1 MVSKLALN
9 LTACALVLS
18 GISVA
23 YPSNAAPAKKPV
35 AKRAVAPIKKPS
47 PAQVLATH
55 LVLNSLAP
63 GANIA
68 EACRR
73 ADFKSLATALSMNAD
88 LLHQEKGEY
97 ETSDQFA
104 VRVSRLASALGGN
117 ETIFCQ
123 PLNDNEDL
131 PFVYDADTE
140 KFEASFDKNQNVWR
154 DVKQLGS
161 YRTTTRMGVPLTV
174 KASVEFEYNASLTIP
189 KPDESCGASASYPFN
204 YRFTVP
210 ASLSEAPILKARG
223 YVAFVGK
230 LVPPYVTEEQNSG
243 SPSLDDPNDI
253 QTVNRTV
260 SLKTTRIILVNG
272 AGKELW
278 SCNLGL
284 PPAQEEY
291 DLADREYNIGN
302 FVAAVRHYQKA
313 ASLGNPAAFSSLGYM
328 YGAGEGLPEDKLK
341 ALYWYRKSAEA
352 GNVRAQYLVADIY
365 LNGLGIEKDPAQA
378 AVWYRKAADAG
389 DTEALYA
396 LGTLYRTGE
405 GVSKDDAQA
414 FGFHRKAAERGD
426 IRAIAAVFK
435 AYADGDGVAKD
446 PVISQFWQH
455 KIKGHG
461 SIGASFLPQLQGSQ
475 YIGDM
480 IGQVLASSSAMKAG
494 LKPKDVILSVNGIAL
509 TQDRGA
515 GDLIYNSL
523 PGDVVKLEVLEYPI
537 GTKKLLSLNLEKDVT
552 YTSGPPS
559 RALLGVGPV
568 PLPNSD
574 AQVLGLPAGTG
585 EIISSVRDN
594 SPASQSGMRIGDIV
608 LAVNGLP
615 VTTERTLTALIATF
629 NASSTIKIE
638 ILRNR
643 NEIITLGVTLARWP

>member
-18 GISVA
+18 GISVT

-47 PAQVLATH
+47 PTEVLATH

-63 GANIA
+63 GANVA

-131 PFVYDADTE
+131 PFFYDADTQ

-223 YVAFVGK
+223 FVAFIGK

-253 QTVNRTV
+253 QTVIRTV
-260 SLKTTRIILVNG
+260 SLKTNRIILVNG
-272 AGKELW
+272 AGKQLW

-284 PPAQEEY
+284 LLP
-291 DLADREYNIGN
+291 
-302 FVAAVRHYQKA
+302 KA
-313 ASLGNPAAFSSLGYM
+313 APTPLRQP
-328 YGAGEGLPEDKLK
+328 
-341 ALYWYRKSAEA
+341 W
-352 GNVRAQYLVADIY
+352 
-365 LNGLGIEKDPAQA
+365 
-378 AVWYRKAADAG
+378 
-389 DTEALYA
+389 
-396 LGTLYRTGE
+396 
-405 GVSKDDAQA
+405 VSTND
-414 FGFHRKAAERGD
+414 
-426 IRAIAAVFK
+426 
-435 AYADGDGVAKD
+435 Y
-446 PVISQFWQH
+446 
-455 KIKGHG
+455 
-461 SIGASFLPQLQGSQ
+461 
-475 YIGDM
+475 
-480 IGQVLASSSAMKAG
+480 
-494 LKPKDVILSVNGIAL
+494 
-509 TQDRGA
+509 
-515 GDLIYNSL
+515 
-523 PGDVVKLEVLEYPI
+523 
-537 GTKKLLSLNLEKDVT
+537 
-552 YTSGPPS
+552 PS
-559 RALLGVGPV
+559 RALQQELEGTTSFRVSVGT
-568 PLPNSD
+568 NGG
-574 AQVLGLPAGTG
+574 VLGC
-585 EIISSVRDN
+585 
-594 SPASQSGMRIGDIV
+594 
-608 LAVNGLP
+608 
-615 VTTERTLTALIATF
+615 
-629 NASSTIKIE
+629 
-638 ILRNR
+638 
-643 NEIITLGVTLARWP
+643 IITQSSGHDDLDTVTCTNVMKRARFYPATSADGSPIEGVFDGDVNWRIPR

>member
-18 GISVA
+18 GISVT

-104 VRVSRLASALGGN
+104 VRVSRLASAVGGN

-131 PFVYDADTE
+131 PFVYNADTE
-140 KFEASFDKNQNVWR
+140 KFEASFDKSQNVWR

-189 KPDESCGASASYPFN
+189 KPDESCGASASYPFD

-210 ASLSEAPILKARG
+210 TSLSEAPILKARG

-253 QTVNRTV
+253 QTVIRTV
-260 SLKTTRIILVNG
+260 SLKTNRIILVNG

-278 SCNLGL
+278 SCNPGL
-284 PPAQEEY
+284 LLPKEAPTPLRQPWVSTNDYPLRALQQELEGTVTY
-291 DLADREYNIGN
+291 KVKVDING
-302 FVAAVRHYQKA
+302 VVKA
-313 ASLGNPAAFSSLGYM
+313 C
-328 YGAGEGLPEDKLK
+328 E
-341 ALYWYRKSAEA
+341 
-352 GNVRAQYLVADIY
+352 I
-365 LNGLGIEKDPAQA
+365 
-378 AVWYRKAADAG
+378 
-389 DTEALYA
+389 
-396 LGTLYRTGE
+396 
-405 GVSKDDAQA
+405 
-414 FGFHRKAAERGD
+414 
-426 IRAIAAVFK
+426 
-435 AYADGDGVAKD
+435 
-446 PVISQFWQH
+446 
-455 KIKGHG
+455 
-461 SIGASFLPQLQGSQ
+461 
-475 YIGDM
+475 
-480 IGQVLASSSAMKAG
+480 ASSSGHVDLDVATCTTVMKRARFYPATSADG
-494 LKPKDVILSVNGIAL
+494 GPIEGVFV
-509 TQDRGA
+509 
-515 GDLIYNSL
+515 
-523 PGDVVKLEVLEYPI
+523 GDV
-537 GTKKLLSLNLEKDVT
+537 NW
-552 YTSGPPS
+552 
-559 RALLGVGPV
+559 
-568 PLPNSD
+568 
-574 AQVLGLPAGTG
+574 
-585 EIISSVRDN
+585 
-594 SPASQSGMRIGDIV
+594 
-608 LAVNGLP
+608 
-615 VTTERTLTALIATF
+615 
-629 NASSTIKIE
+629 KIP
-638 ILRNR
+638 R
-643 NEIITLGVTLARWP
+643 